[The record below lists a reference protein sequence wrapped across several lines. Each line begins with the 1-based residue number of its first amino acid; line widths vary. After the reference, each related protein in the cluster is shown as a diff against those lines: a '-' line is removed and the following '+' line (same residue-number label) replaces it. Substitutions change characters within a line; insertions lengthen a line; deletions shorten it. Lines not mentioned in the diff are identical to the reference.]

1 VAGLVAEQEVYGSRQ
16 GPSVQNSD
24 ALHFHQACHGGE
36 QRVLLALLAAELSE
50 AAAYSAVC
58 FLFFMSIPL

>member
-1 VAGLVAEQEVYGSRQ
+1 MAKREVYGSQQ

-24 ALHFHQACHGGE
+24 ALHFHLACYGGE
-36 QRVLLALLAAELSE
+36 QRVLLALLAAELPE
-50 AAAYSAVC
+50 AAAYSVVC